1 MLQAIKRS
9 LVLVCKAWNILAAQ
23 YLYEYL
29 VFDDEKLVRILA
41 KTLCNRTSGA
51 GRSWGWWT
59 KRIDI
64 SISLTSLESALRH
77 FPNLVVVKFTHSQLH
92 ENAISSNV
100 MRTIAQT
107 CGPSLRVIYWANTH
121 MPPHFHDLMNLL
133 KSTPNLHMLCCPRI
147 AALDSKQLD
156 AQPILPALKILVLM
170 TDHCREYYHDTNVM
184 SFPSLRALIYNAG
197 SPRFPHPLQP
207 LLQVHGH
214 LLITIAIHLTISSEL
229 WKDLEL
235 ISRYCINL
243 KRLDLRLLRWND
255 LQPTLILPSTVTQF
269 GIRSLVC
276 GTATDYLKLFHYL
289 CRINAPSMKVVQ
301 IVDSRIV
308 ADLCHDRN
316 SQILLMGL
324 AALKSKGIT
333 LIDHQSRVIECSLI
347 LGEGEETNIR
357 HYMAL
362 LNSAS

>member
-1 MLQAIKRS
+1 M
-9 LVLVCKAWNILAAQ
+9 
-23 YLYEYL
+23 
-29 VFDDEKLVRILA
+29 
-41 KTLCNRTSGA
+41 
-51 GRSWGWWT
+51 
-59 KRIDI
+59 
-64 SISLTSLESALRH
+64 
-77 FPNLVVVKFTHSQLH
+77 
-92 ENAISSNV
+92 
-100 MRTIAQT
+100 
-107 CGPSLRVIYWANTH
+107 
-121 MPPHFHDLMNLL
+121 
-133 KSTPNLHMLCCPRI
+133 
-147 AALDSKQLD
+147 
-156 AQPILPALKILVLM
+156 
-170 TDHCREYYHDTNVM
+170 
-184 SFPSLRALIYNAG
+184 
-197 SPRFPHPLQP
+197 
-207 LLQVHGH
+207 
-214 LLITIAIHLTISSEL
+214 
-229 WKDLEL
+229 
-235 ISRYCINL
+235 
-243 KRLDLRLLRWND
+243 RWND